1 MFLLY
6 NCILFYISPVFVNE
20 PCSLQVSFEECV
32 KYQAQTWRHLSRF
45 LAEEF
50 WLSWWKGLVKL
61 MERTGEADGKDWWS
75 WWKGLVKLMERTG
88 EVDGKDW
95 WSWWKGLMKLM
106 ERTVPSIHDYRIM
119 LLLILNQQASCTVG
133 CTGCIRPWFTGCIR
147 PWFTGCIRP
156 WFTGCIRP
164 IDLQVYQAQM
174 YRVYQAFRFTECIR
188 TSCTGCIR
196 TKCTGC
202 IRTCWDDKMH
212 WMLQWWF

>member
-6 NCILFYISPVFVNE
+6 NYILFYISPVFVNE

-88 EVDGKDW
+88 EVDGKDL

-106 ERTVPSIHDYRIM
+106 ERTVPSIHDHRIM
-119 LLLILNQQASCTVG
+119 LLLILNQY
-133 CTGCIRPWFTGCIR
+133 CTGIYSIIRT
-147 PWFTGCIRP
+147 
-156 WFTGCIRP
+156 
-164 IDLQVYQAQM
+164 VYQDRLYKVYLSQLYKVYQDQL
-174 YRVYQAFRFTECIR
+174 YRV
-188 TSCTGCIR
+188 
-196 TKCTGC
+196 
-202 IRTCWDDKMH
+202 
-212 WMLQWWF
+212 